1 MDKKSTTSAAQLDAT
16 SSVLAGGS
24 SLTAAELRLAP
35 LLDTHLTLQ
44 EIGVRLYIARS
55 TVKSQAISIYRKL
68 GVSSRHE
75 AVEKLHQLGLVAI

>member
-1 MDKKSTTSAAQLDAT
+1 
-16 SSVLAGGS
+16 LAGGS

-35 LLDTHLTLQ
+35 LLGTHLTLQ
-44 EIGVRLYIARS
+44 EIGDRLYIARS

-75 AVEKLHQLGLVAI
+75 AVDKLHELGLVVL